1 MVYLRKLILLVC
13 VCVLCAVKLSAQVTA
28 PKPLSTNEEVELRIM
43 MVDAL
48 LELNDAMLQGVK
60 ASMDTLNLP
69 ENAQTIKEKDMQTTL
84 IRMKR
89 MRDRTLLMPYLEHI
103 QDSIKNEIS
112 ILQKEKRLLEQ
123 AVNPLQP
130 LQPAV
135 LKADTL
141 VAGSDTLVFHTTIDP
156 NSGLPTQALHSVS
169 GDKPVE
175 VITADARSDKKK
187 KKGQV
192 EEPYFPLDTI
202 MVFDLGHSK
211 PAPEAKSINK
221 VYTTD
226 TAAFARAISDTSG
239 IKIKLPNSEDSIV
252 IKPVKTKKKPE
263 TPSVFV
269 DSLDSPTP
277 NTVNTTA
284 NTTLI
289 SSTTDLSADTV
300 QRIKAEFFL
309 QRAKTGIF
317 TKNYKNAEQYLEKAI
332 ELYPE
337 YYDAWLT
344 RAELFSTTGDENSA
358 IAAYKKT
365 IELDSTKPNLY
376 YGLAMI
382 YTKAKKK
389 PDALKLLD
397 KAIRMNPK
405 YVEALT
411 ARAAIYKEEKR
422 YLEAI
427 VEYNKAIK
435 ADITHYQAYK
445 ERGLLKM
452 LVKDYNEAADD
463 FTRFLIFEP
472 NDALAYYNRGMCR
485 LESKELLDG
494 CTDLATASDKGY
506 KDAEKAIKKY
516 CE

>member
-1 MVYLRKLILLVC
+1 MVYLRNLFLLVC
-13 VCVLCAVKLSAQVTA
+13 ICALSVAKLSAQVTPVSPA
-28 PKPLSTNEEVELRIM
+28 KPLNNAEDVELRMM

-60 ASMDTLNLP
+60 ASIDTLNLP

-103 QDSIKNEIS
+103 QDSIRNEIVL
-112 ILQKEKRLLEQ
+112 LQKEKRLLEQ
-123 AVNPLQP
+123 TIDPMKP

-141 VAGSDTLVFHTTIDP
+141 VAGRDTLVFHTTIDP
-156 NSGLPTQALHSVS
+156 NSGLPTQTVHSVT
-169 GDKPVE
+169 GDVTSETP
-175 VITADARSDKKK
+175 TAEAKRSDKKK
-187 KKGQV
+187 KKQ
-192 EEPYFPLDTI
+192 PQYFPMDTVL
-202 MVFDLGHSK
+202 VFDLGSNK
-211 PAPEAKSINK
+211 PEPEAKRPEK
-221 VYTTD
+221 LYPTD
-226 TAAFARAISDTSG
+226 TAGLAKVISDTTG

-263 TPSVFV
+263 PAIVFV
-269 DSLDSPTP
+269 DSVITPGAATTNNNTAYISNTSDISTDS
-277 NTVNTTA
+277 
-284 NTTLI
+284 
-289 SSTTDLSADTV
+289 V
-300 QRIKAEFFL
+300 QKIKAEFFL
-309 QRAKTGIF
+309 QRARTGIF

-332 ELYPE
+332 ELYPD

-344 RAELFSTTGDENSA
+344 RAEMFATTGDDNNA
-358 IAAYKKT
+358 IAAYNKT

-376 YGLAMI
+376 YGIAMI
-382 YTKAKKK
+382 YIKGNKKA
-389 PDALKLLD
+389 DALKLLD
-397 KAIRMNPK
+397 KAIHMNPK
-405 YVEALT
+405 YVEALM

-422 YLEAI
+422 YLEGI
-427 VEYNKAIK
+427 VEYNRVVK

-452 LVKDYNEAADD
+452 MVKDYNEAADD

-472 NDALAYYNRGMCR
+472 NEASAYYNRGLCR
-485 LESKELLDG
+485 LENKELLDG
-494 CTDLATASDKGY
+494 CSDLATASDKGY